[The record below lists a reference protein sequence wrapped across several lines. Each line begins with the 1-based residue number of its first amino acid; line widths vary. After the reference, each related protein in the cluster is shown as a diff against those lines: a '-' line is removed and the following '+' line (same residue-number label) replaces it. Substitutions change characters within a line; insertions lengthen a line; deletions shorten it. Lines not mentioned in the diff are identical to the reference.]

1 MYVSVPLEGIKQQAA
16 LAEVLKNG
24 DGGEPWGQYQ
34 ANSWTGG
41 AESPNGPMVLKWKC

>member
-16 LAEVLKNG
+16 LAEVLKAG

-34 ANSWTGG
+34 AKSWTCG
-41 AESPNGPMVLKWKC
+41 AESPNGPMV